1 VSAAD
6 RSASGPLA
14 VPRRLGGNATIAAM
28 LNYIWF
34 GLMAIALIVA
44 IFTGNAAALTKASV
58 DSAKTAVEIS
68 LGLVGIMTLWLGIM
82 RVAEQAG
89 LVAMLSRILRPISR
103 ILFPE
108 VPPEH
113 PAIGAMV
120 MSLSAN
126 MLGLNNAATPLG
138 IKAMEELQ
146 TLNPDKETASNPMVT
161 FMVLNTAGVQF
172 IPTTIIGV
180 LAASGALAPT
190 SIIPTTL
197 IATLCGAVAAVTTA
211 KLLQRFFPTRT
222 PTADGRQP
230 IAIPERPID
239 GNEVGP

>member
-1 VSAAD
+1 
-6 RSASGPLA
+6 
-14 VPRRLGGNATIAAM
+14 M

-58 DSAKTAVEIS
+58 DSAKVAVEIS

-103 ILFPE
+103 LLFPE

-146 TLNPDKETASNPMVT
+146 ELNPEKETASNAMVT

-180 LAASGALAPT
+180 LAASGSLAPT
-190 SIIPTTL
+190 AIIPTTL

-211 KLLQRFFPTRT
+211 KLLQRFFPVKS
-222 PTADGRQP
+222 P
-230 IAIPERPID
+230 IVAEAA
-239 GNEVGP
+239 E

>member
-1 VSAAD
+1 
-6 RSASGPLA
+6 
-14 VPRRLGGNATIAAM
+14 M

-58 DSAKTAVEIS
+58 DSAKVAVEIS

-108 VPPEH
+108 VPAEH
-113 PAIGAMV
+113 AAIGAMV

-146 TLNPDKETASNPMVT
+146 TLNPEKETASNAMVT

-180 LAASGALAPT
+180 LAASGSLAPT

-211 KLLQRFFPTRT
+211 KLLQRFFPVKS
-222 PTADGRQP
+222 P
-230 IAIPERPID
+230 IVAEAA
-239 GNEVGP
+239 E

>member
-1 VSAAD
+1 
-6 RSASGPLA
+6 
-14 VPRRLGGNATIAAM
+14 M

-126 MLGLNNAATPLG
+126 MLGLSNAATPFG

-146 TLNPDKETASNPMVT
+146 TLNREKETASNSMVT
-161 FMVLNTAGVQF
+161 FMVLNTAGLQL

-180 LAASGALAPT
+180 LAAAGSTMPTAVIAPT
-190 SIIPTTL
+190 L
-197 IATLCGAVAAVTTA
+197 ISTLCGATAAVLTA
-211 KLLQRFFPTRT
+211 KLLQRFFPVK
-222 PTADGRQP
+222 PSADVPADP
-230 IAIPERPID
+230 IAAPIA
-239 GNEVGP
+239 EVSE

>member
-1 VSAAD
+1 
-6 RSASGPLA
+6 
-14 VPRRLGGNATIAAM
+14 M

-89 LVAMLSRILRPISR
+89 LVAMLSGILRPISR

-211 KLLQRFFPTRT
+211 KLLQRFFPERRRL
-222 PTADGRQP
+222 DGAAAILEHAGEPPAVQP
-230 IAIPERPID
+230 ASGRRSDD

>member
-1 VSAAD
+1 
-6 RSASGPLA
+6 
-14 VPRRLGGNATIAAM
+14 M

-34 GLMAIALIVA
+34 GLMAVALIVA
-44 IFTGNAAALTKASV
+44 IFTGNAAAVTKASV
-58 DSAKTAVEIS
+58 ESAKTAVEIS

-89 LVAMLSRILRPISR
+89 LVSMLSRILRPISR

-108 VPPEH
+108 VPPDH

-120 MSLSAN
+120 MSVSAN
-126 MLGLNNAATPLG
+126 MLGLSNAATPLG

-146 TLNPDKETASNPMVT
+146 QLNPDKETASNPMVT

-180 LAASGALAPT
+180 LAAAGAQAPT

-211 KLLQRFFPTRT
+211 KLLQRFFPTRQPIT
-222 PTADGRQP
+222 DNRQP
-230 IAIPERPID
+230 VSPEAD
-239 GNEVGP
+239 Q